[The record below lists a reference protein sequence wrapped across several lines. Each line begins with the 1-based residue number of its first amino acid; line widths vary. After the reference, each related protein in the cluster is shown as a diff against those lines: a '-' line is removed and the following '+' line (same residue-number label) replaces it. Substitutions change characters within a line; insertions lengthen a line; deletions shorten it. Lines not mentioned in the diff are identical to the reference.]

1 MDQVDDSVH
10 RSLKGKRNT
19 ATLYVGNLEFN
30 TSEDDLRD
38 KFNTIFKR
46 LRLEK
51 VTIPRVNGRSKYGFI
66 DISWAHRAPVN
77 PADLCIK
84 DSGRMQVNSRPI
96 YLRELR
102 DKGNKK

>member
-10 RSLKGKRNT
+10 HSLKGKRNT

-38 KFNTIFKR
+38 KLNTIFKR
-46 LRLEK
+46 IRLEK

-77 PADLCIK
+77 PADLCIIN
-84 DSGRMQVNSRPI
+84 SGRIEVNSRPV
-96 YLRELR
+96 YFRELR
-102 DKGNKK
+102 EKGNN